1 MIKEIKITSLT
12 GRGSVTMK
20 DRDYKEYWLGPVDW
34 GRVQGE
40 HQTYEYY
47 NQVGQKIVGTK
58 VGERSLSIIGWVV
71 DGGAGDLR
79 RRCDFLNA
87 FISPVEDYILEYQGK
102 KIQFRPDASIGYG
115 KDKLKNNELVRQFLI
130 TATMPYPLFSDAQNT
145 ASAFDSSGKLFRFPQ
160 NFGRTAPV
168 VFGSQKKTY
177 SVEVHNAGGFQTGML
192 IKLRFSGEVQ
202 NPRIKNLTTE
212 GMAGV
217 RRTFNRGETL
227 EIDTAPGKKKMLLT
241 TADGKEQNI
250 MKYRD
255 VNTTWRKMLLA
266 PGRNLLTL
274 DCDSLDQRAAM
285 SVTVFYT
292 PLYLEVE

>member
-250 MKYRD
+250 MKHRD

>member
-79 RRCDFLNA
+79 RRCDFLNS
-87 FISPVEDYILEYQGK
+87 FVSPVEDYTLEYEGK
-102 KIQFRPDASIGYG
+102 KIQFRPDDSIGYSSEYR
-115 KDKLKNNELVRQFLI
+115 KNNRLVRQFII

-217 RRTFNRGETL
+217 RRTFNRGESL
-227 EIDTAPGKKKMLLT
+227 EIDTTPGKKKMLLT
-241 TADGKEQNI
+241 TAGGKEQNI
-250 MKYRD
+250 LKYRD

-266 PGRNLLTL
+266 PGRNLLAL
-274 DCDSLDQRAAM
+274 DCDDLNQRDAM
-285 SVTVFYT
+285 SVTVYYT